1 MTKRYEDFRSG
12 VCAGPEGSR
21 LLGGDA
27 AAYGAALA
35 GESYGEVYLEESLWS
50 TARLEDGAVRD
61 IGASAERGLSLRL
74 LRKQGQRVQTF
85 FGSAQDPSPDA
96 AARLRARLAPGAP
109 GRGPAFVAPARSAAA
124 FRLDPSQVALE
135 RKLSLLREV
144 DLAARAMSPLIR
156 QVTATYSDRRKDTR
170 VLNSEGAD
178 CGQSRVSTN
187 LSVSVV
193 AERDGMLQT
202 GFEVIGAQRGFELF
216 DDEAA
221 LKAARRAAAR
231 ALAKLDAPKAKAGE
245 RTIILAAAAGGTFI
259 HEAIGHSLEV
269 DHVQEGSSPAY
280 RGMRGKVV
288 APETITVVDDPTLP
302 FQRGSFA
309 FDDEGVPARATEL
322 VRNGVLND
330 FLYDRAA
337 ALREDRPS
345 NGHGRRESF
354 ASRPIPRMS
363 NLYIAPGQDD
373 PAKIVREVKRG
384 LLVTRMGGGQVDT
397 ASGEFVFE
405 VDEGWLI
412 EDGKVKHLVRDA
424 NLLGVG
430 PEALRSIDRV
440 GWDIGWGIGICGKEG
455 QSVAVS
461 DGQPTIRMPKLVV
474 GGSHD

>member
-1 MTKRYEDFRSG
+1 MN
-12 VCAGPEGSR
+12 R
-21 LLGGDA
+21 LLGGEA
-27 AAYGAALA
+27 AGYGAALSDE
-35 GESYGEVYLEESLWS
+35 GYGEVYLEDSNWS

-61 IGASAERGLSLRL
+61 IGAGAERGLSLRL
-74 LRKQGQRVQTF
+74 LRKQGERITTF
-85 FGSAQDPSPDA
+85 FGSAQDASAGA
-96 AARLRARLAPGAP
+96 AARLREKLLPGCA
-109 GRGPAFVAPARSAAA
+109 GRTLHFSATQRSAASC
-124 FRLDPSQVALE
+124 RLDPADIPLE
-135 RKLSLLREV
+135 RKLALLHEV
-144 DLAARAMSPLIR
+144 DRAARAMSPLIR
-156 QVTATYSDRRKDTR
+156 QVTASYSDRRKDTR
-170 VLNSEGAD
+170 VLNSEGTD
-178 CGQSRVSTN
+178 CAQSRISTN

-193 AERDGMLQT
+193 AERDGVLQT
-202 GFEVIGAQRGFELF
+202 GFEAIGSQRGFELF
-216 DDEAA
+216 DDAA
-221 LKAARRAAAR
+221 AVRAARRAAAR

-245 RTIILAAAAGGTFI
+245 MAIVLAAAAGGTFI

-280 RGMRGKVV
+280 RGRRGQVV
-288 APETITVVDDPTLP
+288 APDFITVIDDPTLP

-322 VRNGVLND
+322 VRNGVLAD
-330 FLYDRAA
+330 FLYDRAT
-337 ALREDRPS
+337 ALREDRAS

-363 NLYIAPGQDD
+363 NLYIAPGADD
-373 PAKIVREVKRG
+373 PAGIVSSMKNG

-405 VDEGWLI
+405 VDEGWRV
-412 EDGKVKHLVRDA
+412 EDGIIKHLVRDA

-440 GWDIGWGIGICGKEG
+440 GWDIGWGVGICGKEG

-474 GGSHD
+474 GGAHD

>member
-1 MTKRYEDFRSG
+1 MS
-12 VCAGPEGSR
+12 P
-21 LLGGDA
+21 GGDA
-27 AAYGAALA
+27 RDYGPALS
-35 GESYGEVYLEESLWS
+35 GTDYGEVFFESSSWS

-74 LRKQGQRVQTF
+74 LRREGLRVETL
-85 FGSAQDPSPDA
+85 FGSAQDASA
-96 AARLRARLAPGAP
+96 AAASRLRQRLSPGAP
-109 GRGPAFVAPARSAAA
+109 GRGPVFAPAREVSPPC
-124 FRLDPSQVALE
+124 RLDPALIPLE
-135 RKLSLLREV
+135 RKLALLRAI
-144 DLAARAMSPLIR
+144 DRAAREMSPLVS
-156 QVTATYSDRRKDTR
+156 QVTAVYSERRKDTR

-178 CGQSRVSTN
+178 CAQSRVSTN
-187 LSVSVV
+187 LAVSVV
-193 AERDGMLQT
+193 AGRGGMLQT
-202 GFEVIGAQRGFELF
+202 GMEVIGAQRGYEIF
-216 DDEAA
+216 DDDSA

-245 RTIILAAAAGGTFI
+245 MAVILAASAGGTFI

-280 RGMRGKVV
+280 RGRLGKAV
-288 APETITVVDDPTLP
+288 APETISVIDDPTLP
-302 FQRGSFA
+302 FQRGSFV
-309 FDDEGVPARATEL
+309 FDDEGVEARPTEL
-322 VRNGVLND
+322 VKNGVLTD
-330 FLYDRAA
+330 FLYDRAT
-337 ALREDRPS
+337 ALREGRPS

-363 NLYIAPGQDD
+363 NLYIAPGKDD
-373 PAKIVREVKRG
+373 PAKIIKELKNG

-405 VDEGWLI
+405 VDEGWRV
-412 EDGKVKHLVRDA
+412 EDGVIKHLVRDA

-430 PEALRSIDRV
+430 PEALSSIDRV
-440 GWDIGWGIGICGKEG
+440 GWDIGWGVGICGKEG

>member
-1 MTKRYEDFRSG
+1 MSI
-12 VCAGPEGSR
+12 
-21 LLGGDA
+21 GGEA
-27 AAYGAALA
+27 SAYGPALS
-35 GESYGEVYLEESLWS
+35 GTDYGEVYLESSQWTS
-50 TARLEDGAVRD
+50 ARLEDGAVRD

-74 LRKQGQRVQTF
+74 LKRKGLHVETL
-85 FGSAQDPSPDA
+85 FGSAQDATAAA
-96 AARLRARLAPGAP
+96 AARLRERLSPDAP
-109 GRGPAFVAPARSAAA
+109 GRGPVFTAGRVAAPPC
-124 FRLDPSQVALE
+124 RLDPALIPLE
-135 RKLSLLREV
+135 RKLTLLRAIDRV
-144 DLAARAMSPLIR
+144 AREMSPLVS
-156 QVTATYSDRRKDTR
+156 QVTAVYSERRKDTR

-178 CGQSRVSTN
+178 CAQSRVSTN
-187 LSVSVV
+187 LTVSVV
-193 AERDGMLQT
+193 AGRDGILQT
-202 GFEVIGAQRGFELF
+202 GMEVIGAQRGYEVF
-216 DDEAA
+216 DDDAA

-245 RTIILAAAAGGTFI
+245 MAVILAASAGGTFI

-309 FDDEGVPARATEL
+309 FDDEGVEARPTEL
-322 VRNGVLND
+322 VRNGVLTD
-330 FLYDRAA
+330 FLYDRAT

-363 NLYIAPGQDD
+363 NLYIAPGKDD
-373 PAKIVREVKRG
+373 PAKIIKEMKNG

-405 VDEGWLI
+405 VDEGWRV
-412 EDGKVKHLVRDA
+412 ENGVVKHLVRDA

-440 GWDIGWGIGICGKEG
+440 GWDIGWGIGVCGKEG

-461 DGQPTIRMPKLVV
+461 DGQPTIRMPQLVV

>member
-1 MTKRYEDFRSG
+1 VQEG
-12 VCAGPEGSR
+12 VVS
-21 LLGGDA
+21 LGGA
-27 AAYGAALA
+27 ADGYGGSLS
-35 GESYGEVYLEESLWS
+35 GTDYGEVFLESSSWS
-50 TARLEDGAVRD
+50 TARLEDGQVRD

-74 LRKQGQRVQTF
+74 LRREGGRVETL
-85 FGSAQDPSPDA
+85 FGSAQDASAAA
-96 AARLRARLAPGAP
+96 AARLRERLSPGAP
-109 GRGPAFVAPARSAAA
+109 ARGPVFG
-124 FRLDPSQVALE
+124 
-135 RKLSLLREV
+135 
-144 DLAARAMSPLIR
+144 AARAFAPPCRRDPASVPLEDKLALLRAIDRAARDMSPLVR
-156 QVTATYSDRRKDTR
+156 QVTAVYSERRKDTR

-178 CGQSRVSTN
+178 RFQSRVSTN
-187 LSVSVV
+187 LSISVV
-193 AERDGMLQT
+193 AGRGAALQT
-202 GFEVIGAQRGFELF
+202 GMEVLGAQRGYEIF
-216 DDEAA
+216 DDNAA

-245 RTIILAAAAGGTFI
+245 MAVVLAASAGGTFI

-280 RGMRGKVV
+280 RGQRGRAV
-288 APETITVVDDPTLP
+288 APDTITVIDDPTLP

-309 FDDEGVPARATEL
+309 FDDEGVEARPTAL
-322 VRNGVLND
+322 VKNGVLTD
-330 FLYDRAA
+330 FLYDRAT
-337 ALREDRPS
+337 ALREERPS

-373 PAKIVREVKRG
+373 PAKIIKELKSG

-405 VDEGWLI
+405 VDEGWRVQ
-412 EDGKVKHLVRDA
+412 DGKIMNLVRDA

-430 PEALRSIDRV
+430 PEALLSIDRV
-440 GWDIGWGIGICGKEG
+440 GWDMGWGVGVCGKEG

>member
-1 MTKRYEDFRSG
+1 MSP
-12 VCAGPEGSR
+12 GP
-21 LLGGDA
+21 LGGDA
-27 AAYGAALA
+27 AGFGPSLS
-35 GESYGEVYLEESLWS
+35 GSDYGEVYLEESLWS
-50 TARLEDGAVRD
+50 SARLEDGSVRD

-74 LRKQGQRVQTF
+74 LRREGARVETL
-85 FGSAQDPSPDA
+85 FGSAQSATHEA
-96 AARLRARLAPGAP
+96 AARLRARLSPGAP
-109 GRGPAFVAPARSAAA
+109 GRGPAFAAPRHVASAC
-124 FRLDPSQVALE
+124 RLDPAAVPLE
-135 RKLSLLREV
+135 RKLALLRAI
-144 DLAARAMSPLIR
+144 DRAARAMSPLVT
-156 QVTATYSDRRKDTR
+156 QVTAVYGDRRKDTR

-178 CGQSRVSTN
+178 RSESRVSTN
-187 LSVSVV
+187 LTVSVV
-193 AERDGMLQT
+193 AGRDGLLQT
-202 GFEVIGAQRGFELF
+202 GVEVVGAQRGYELF
-216 DDEAA
+216 DDDSA

-245 RTIILAAAAGGTFI
+245 MTVVLAAAAGGTFI

-280 RGMRGKVV
+280 RGRLGKIV
-288 APETITVVDDPTLP
+288 APETITVIDDPTLP

-309 FDDEGVPARATEL
+309 FDDEGIEARPTAL
-322 VRNGVLND
+322 VQNGTLTD
-330 FLYDRAA
+330 FLYDRAT

-363 NLYIAPGQDD
+363 NLYIAPGKDD
-373 PAKIVREVKRG
+373 PAKIIRELKKG

-405 VDEGWLI
+405 VDEGWLV

-461 DGQPTIRMPKLVV
+461 DGQPTIRMPKLIV

>member
-1 MTKRYEDFRSG
+1 MNENPS
-12 VCAGPEGSR
+12 
-21 LLGGDA
+21 
-27 AAYGAALA
+27 AYGPALSGA
-35 GESYGEVYLEESLWS
+35 DYGEIYFEESRWS

-61 IGASAERGLSLRL
+61 IGSSAEKGLSLRL
-74 LRKQGQRVQTF
+74 LKRDGQRIETL
-85 FGSAQDPSPDA
+85 FGSAQDASAEA
-96 AARLRARLAPGAP
+96 AARLRERLSPGAP
-109 GRGPAFVAPARSAAA
+109 GRGPRFDAPRRSLSTA
-124 FRLDPSQVALE
+124 RLDPAEIPLE
-135 RKLSLLREV
+135 RKLALLRAV
-144 DLAARAMSPLIR
+144 DRAARELSPLVR
-156 QVTATYSDRRKDTR
+156 QVTATYSERRKDTR

-178 CGQSRVSTN
+178 RGQSRVSVN

-193 AERDGMLQT
+193 AGRDGMLQT
-202 GFEVIGAQRGFELF
+202 GFETIGAQRGYELF
-216 DDEAA
+216 DDAAA

-245 RTIILAAAAGGTFI
+245 MAVVLAAAAGGTFI

-280 RGMRGKVV
+280 RGMRGKAV

-302 FQRGSFA
+302 YQRGSFV
-309 FDDEGVPARATEL
+309 FDDEGVEARPTEL
-322 VRNGVLND
+322 VKNGVLTD
-330 FLYDRAA
+330 FLYDRAT
-337 ALREDRPS
+337 ALREGLAS
-345 NGHGRRESF
+345 NGHGRRESY

-373 PAKIVREVKRG
+373 PAKIIKELKKG

-412 EDGKVKHLVRDA
+412 ENGKVKHLVRDA

-440 GWDIGWGIGICGKEG
+440 GWDIGWGIGVCGKEG
-455 QSVAVS
+455 QNVAVS

>member
-1 MTKRYEDFRSG
+1 VTR
-12 VCAGPEGSR
+12 R
-21 LLGGDA
+21 LGEEA
-27 AAYGAALA
+27 SAYGAALA
-35 GESYGEVYLEESLWS
+35 GAGYGEVYLEESNWA

-61 IGASAERGLSLRL
+61 IGTSAERGLSLRL
-74 LRKQGQRVQTF
+74 LRKQGLRVQTF
-85 FGSAQDPSPDA
+85 FGSAQDASAGA
-96 AARLRARLAPGAP
+96 AARLRERLSPGAP
-109 GRGPAFVAPARSAAA
+109 ERGPQFLAPEHRAAPC
-124 FRLDPSQVALE
+124 RLDPGEVSLE
-135 RKLSLLREV
+135 RKLALLREV
-144 DLAARAMSPLIR
+144 DRAARAMSPLIR

-178 CGQSRVSTN
+178 RAQSRISTN

-202 GFEVIGAQRGFELF
+202 GHEVIGAQRGFELF
-216 DDEAA
+216 DDGAA

-245 RTIILAAAAGGTFI
+245 MTIVLAAAAGGTFI
-259 HEAIGHSLEV
+259 HEAVGHSLEV

-288 APETITVVDDPTLP
+288 APETITVIDDPTMP

-309 FDDEGVPARATEL
+309 FDDEGVPARPTEL
-322 VRNGVLND
+322 VRNGVLTD
-330 FLYDRAA
+330 FLYDRAT
-337 ALREDRPS
+337 ALREDRAS

-363 NLYIAPGQDD
+363 NLYIAPGADD
-373 PAKIVREVKRG
+373 PARIVAEMKSG

-405 VDEGWLI
+405 VDEGWRV
-412 EDGKVKHLVRDA
+412 EDGVVKHLVRDA

-430 PEALRSIDRV
+430 PEALLSIDRV

-461 DGQPTIRMPKLVV
+461 DGQPTIRMPRLVV
-474 GGSHD
+474 GGAHD